1 MNVIVSQ
8 ALATGLP
15 VITTN
20 HSGLPEQVLDGK
32 NGAIVPEGDFEALA
46 EKIVFL
52 MEHSELWPE
61 YGRFGRSHTLDAYD
75 SKKLIDRQVEYYL
88 TVVSC
93 AHRSGANDWDNSS
106 TPDVLVPK

>member
-32 NGAIVPEGDFEALA
+32 NGAIVSEGDFEALA
-46 EKIVFL
+46 EVILFL

-61 YGRFGRSHTLDAYD
+61 YGRFGRTHALENYD
-75 SKKLIDRQVEYYL
+75 SKKLIDQQVEYYL
-88 TVVSC
+88 GLVSC
-93 AHRSGANDWDNSS
+93 SHSAETDQRKNSGASDAPLS
-106 TPDVLVPK
+106 K

>member
-32 NGAIVPEGDFEALA
+32 NGRVVPEGDVVALA
-46 EKIVFL
+46 EMIVYL

-61 YGRFGRSHTLDAYD
+61 YGRFGREHILNTYD
-75 SKKLIDRQVEYYL
+75 SRKLIDRQVEYYL
-88 TVVSC
+88 S
-93 AHRSGANDWDNSS
+93 
-106 TPDVLVPK
+106 LVKPYK

>member
-32 NGAIVPEGDFEALA
+32 NGRVVAEGDVVALA
-46 EKIVFL
+46 EMILHL
-52 MEHSELWPE
+52 MEHPELWPE
-61 YGRFGRSHTLDAYD
+61 YGRFGREHVLKSYD
-75 SKKLIDRQVEYYL
+75 SRKLVDRQVEYYL
-88 TVVSC
+88 SVVKPHKCDLTS
-93 AHRSGANDWDNSS
+93 
-106 TPDVLVPK
+106 P

>member
-20 HSGLPEQVLDGK
+20 HSGLPEQVLDGR
-32 NGAIVPEGDFEALA
+32 NGRVVPEGDVVALA
-46 EKIVFL
+46 EVIVYL

-61 YGRFGRSHTLDAYD
+61 YGQFGRAHIVDMYD
-75 SKKLIDRQVEYYL
+75 SRKLIDRQVEYYL
-88 TVVSC
+88 SLVKPHKLDLT
-93 AHRSGANDWDNSS
+93 SGVERRVGN
-106 TPDVLVPK
+106 PGECGE